1 MNTIQFKKLSISNIK
16 ELISF
21 GKLLNPNKSN
31 EEVEKNFTEMF
42 TFENYNCFGLY
53 QDEKLV
59 GISGGWITVRIYSGK
74 QLEIDHFVIDESIR
88 SGGLG
93 KIFVTHIENWS
104 LANNCK
110 TVELNA
116 YVQSDRAHKFYFQN
130 GYKVLGFH
138 FQKGIEF

>member
-1 MNTIQFKKLSISNIK
+1 MNTTQFKKLEISNIK
-16 ELISF
+16 EIAPF
-21 GKLLNPNKSN
+21 GKLLNPDKSI
-31 EEVEKNFTEMF
+31 EEIKNSLTEMF
-42 TFENYNCFGLY
+42 KFENYHCFGLY
-53 QDEKLV
+53 QDERLV

-74 QLEIDHFVIDESIR
+74 QLEIDHFVIDDTIR

-93 KIFVTHIENWS
+93 KTFVTHIENWS
-104 LANNCK
+104 VENNCK

-138 FQKGIEF
+138 FQKKIN

>member
-1 MNTIQFKKLSISNIK
+1 MQNIQFKKLAISNVK
-16 ELISF
+16 EIIPF
-21 GKLLNPNKSN
+21 GKLLNPDKSN
-31 EEVEKNFTEMF
+31 GEIESSLTEMF
-42 TFENYNCFGLY
+42 SFENYHCFGLY

-74 QLEIDHFVIDESIR
+74 QLEIDHFVIDDTIR

-104 LANNCK
+104 IENNCK
-110 TVELNA
+110 TIELNA

-138 FQKGIEF
+138 FQKKI